1 MEVIVVDTPEDVAQ
15 RVADRFDTAVRAA
28 GEDGITLG
36 LATGSSP
43 VRAYRELIRRYR
55 EEGLSFAHARAFL
68 LDEYVGLPPGAP
80 QSYHRFIRENFTE
93 HIDIDDALVLS
104 PAGDAEDPAAAAAA
118 YDRSIIE
125 AGGVD
130 LQILG
135 IGTDG
140 HIGFNEPTSSFASR
154 TRVKTLTQQTVEDN
168 ARFFDAPEDVPVHVL
183 TQGLGTIGEARGI
196 VLAASGTAKARAIAQ
211 AVEGP
216 VSALWPA
223 TSLQFH
229 PSATVV
235 VDRDAASELALV
247 DYYRFVQD
255 NKGRL
260 SR

>member
-1 MEVIVVDTPEDVAQ
+1 MEVIVAKDADGVAQ
-15 RVADRFDTAVRAA
+15 VVADRFDSAIRAA
-28 GEDGITLG
+28 GSDGITLG

-43 VRAYRELIRRYR
+43 VRAYLELIRRHR
-55 EEGLSFAHARAFL
+55 EEGLTFADARAFL
-68 LDEYVGLPPGAP
+68 LDEYVGLDPSAP

-93 HIDIDDALVLS
+93 HIDIDDARILS
-104 PAGDAEDPAAAAAA
+104 PQGDAEDPVAAAAA
-118 YDRSIIE
+118 YDRSISE

-130 LQILG
+130 IQILG

-154 TRVKTLTQQTVEDN
+154 TRVKTLTRQTVEDN

-183 TQGLGTIGEARGI
+183 TQGLGTILEARRI
-196 VLAASGTAKARAIAQ
+196 VLAASGSSKAAAIAQ

-223 TSLQFH
+223 TALQFH
-229 PSATVV
+229 PAVTIV
-235 VDRDAASELALV
+235 VDTEAAADLALV

-260 SR
+260 PS

>member
-1 MEVIVVDTPEDVAQ
+1 MEVIVVDTAEDVAQ
-15 RVADRFDTAVRAA
+15 RVADRFDTAVRGA
-28 GEDGITLG
+28 GDAGITLG

-55 EEGLSFAHARAFL
+55 EEGLSFARARAFL
-68 LDEYVGLPPGAP
+68 LDEYVGLPTSAP
-80 QSYHRFIRENFTE
+80 QSYHRFIRDNFTD
-93 HIDIDDALVLS
+93 HVDIDDALVLS
-104 PAGDAEDPAAAAAA
+104 PAGDAADPASAAAA
-118 YDRSIIE
+118 YDRSIVE

-130 LQILG
+130 IQILG

-154 TRVKTLTQQTVEDN
+154 TRVKTLTRQTVADN

-183 TQGLGTIGEARGI
+183 TQGLGTILEARKI
-196 VLAASGTAKARAIAQ
+196 VLAASGESKAEAIAQ

-223 TSLQFH
+223 TALQLH
-229 PSATVV
+229 PAVTVV
-235 VDRDAASELALV
+235 VDREAGSRLALG
-247 DYYRFVQD
+247 DYYQFVQE
-255 NKGRL
+255 NKARL